1 LSIWSQEIREIYQW
15 ETLDPLTYFTN

>member
-1 LSIWSQEIREIYQW
+1 LNIWSQEIREIYQW